1 MDTNVD
7 DGIQTGW
14 EVFARDG
21 SLAGTIVSVDG
32 QALHV
37 ALGDGDATATVPRN
51 LVMEAHGGRVE
62 VDMAPEELGIERSS
76 GAPAA
81 PTRDPG
87 APPKIATPEQ
97 MRRLTGG

>member
-1 MDTNVD
+1 MDSNLD
-7 DGIQTGW
+7 DGIRTGW

-21 SLAGTIVSVDG
+21 SRAGTIVSAEGD
-32 QALHV
+32 ALHV
-37 ALGDGDATATVPRN
+37 ALGDGDATVTVPRN

-62 VDMAPEELGIERSS
+62 LDMAPEDLGIARSS
-76 GAPAA
+76 GEPAA